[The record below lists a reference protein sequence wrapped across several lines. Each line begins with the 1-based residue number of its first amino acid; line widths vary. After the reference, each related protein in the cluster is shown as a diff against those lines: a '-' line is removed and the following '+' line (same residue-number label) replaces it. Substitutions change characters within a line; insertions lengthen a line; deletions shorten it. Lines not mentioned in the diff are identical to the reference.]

1 MEEEQAAST
10 EKRDYRTLDDRMM
23 KLHFNLSVEEID
35 NWIPEGQTKT
45 LRQRFIE
52 IRADV
57 AAQHMKIFPRKTMQ
71 ELMLVYNKEGI
82 GICADLEFTDNEE
95 TCNTCVY

>member
-10 EKRDYRTLDDRMM
+10 EERDYRKLDERMM
-23 KLHFNLSVEEID
+23 KAHFTLTEEEID
-35 NWIPEGQTKT
+35 HWVPEGQTKT

-57 AAQHMKIFPRKTMQ
+57 AAEHKKNFPRERMQ
-71 ELMLVYNKEGI
+71 ELMLVYNKEGM
-82 GICADLEFTDNEE
+82 GICADLELTDNEE
-95 TCNTCVY
+95 TCVY